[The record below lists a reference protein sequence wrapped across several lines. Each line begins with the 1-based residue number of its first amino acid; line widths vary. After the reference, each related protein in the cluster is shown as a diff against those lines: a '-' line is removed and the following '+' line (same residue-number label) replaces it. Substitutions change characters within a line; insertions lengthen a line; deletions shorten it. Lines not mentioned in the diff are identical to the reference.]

1 MNSIFMFVLVTPLAI
16 LVCICEVFAILPSPQ
31 NVTLQTLNTQYIL
44 RWDWDKQATG
54 NETVTFTAQY
64 IPKYKLTKKKKT
76 WMSVCNRTLDTQ
88 CDFTSSDLHYQ
99 GIYVLQVQ
107 ANCGREHSE
116 WVSREF
122 CPEKDAELGPPSKV
136 EVTAVKGLLRIWIS
150 DPLTSSNTS
159 MKDTLV
165 PDLYYLIQ
173 FGKQSGWSSQN
184 VLLDRNVLKTSTNEV
199 TLSELKAWTTYCVRV
214 RSHDDFWN
222 RTSDFSPTQCLKTTG
237 VMPLWLILLLLCP
250 VGVLLSYATFRTF
263 RAVKSTFFPSAQLP
277 ASMYEYFWDS
287 PCSDQPRLLTP
298 ESETEVCFEKLHVCP
313 RVVLPEIHAPPDPP
327 GLEVDTS
334 GHSGDSGM
342 YSTEEG
348 SGQLGVPS
356 PVCSAQASQQG
367 KMADVRTDSGIG
379 RMGTVPA
386 YDCWH

>member
-16 LVCICEVFAILPSPQ
+16 LICLCEVLAILPSPQ
-31 NVTLQTLNTQYIL
+31 NVTLQTQNTQYIL
-44 RWDWDKQATG
+44 RWDWDKQAIG

-64 IPKYKLTKKKKT
+64 IPKYKLSKKKKT
-76 WMSVCNRTLDTQ
+76 WISVCDRTLDIQ
-88 CDFTSSDLHYQ
+88 CDFTNSGLHYQ

-107 ANCGREHSE
+107 ASCGREHSE
-116 WVSREF
+116 WVPREF

-136 EVTAVKGLLRIWIS
+136 EVTAVKGLLQIWIS

-173 FGKQSGWSSQN
+173 FWKQSGWSSPN
-184 VLLDRNVLKTSTNEV
+184 VRLDSNVLKTSTNEV
-199 TLSELKAWTTYCVRV
+199 TLSELEPWTTYCLRV

-222 RTSDFSPTQCLKTTG
+222 RTSHFSPTQCLKATG
-237 VMPLWLILLLLCP
+237 VMPLWLILLLLCL

-263 RAVKSTFFPSAQLP
+263 RVFKSTFFPSLQLP
-277 ASMYEYFWDS
+277 ASIHEYFWDS

-298 ESETEVCFEKLHVCP
+298 ESETEVCYEKLHVCP
-313 RVVLPEIHAPPDPP
+313 KVILPEIHAPPDPP
-327 GLEVDTS
+327 GPEADTS
-334 GHSGDSGM
+334 GHSSDSGV

-348 SGQLGVPS
+348 SGQLGGPS
-356 PVCSAQASQQG
+356 PACSAQAPEQR

-386 YDCWH
+386 DDCWP